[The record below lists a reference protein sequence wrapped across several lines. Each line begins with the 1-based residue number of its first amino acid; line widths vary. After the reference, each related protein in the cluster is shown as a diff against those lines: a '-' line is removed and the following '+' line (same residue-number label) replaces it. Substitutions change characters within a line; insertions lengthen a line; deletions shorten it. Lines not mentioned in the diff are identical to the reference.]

1 MKTEI
6 YVMTHKACAIPDIA
20 GYVRLQV
27 GTALH
32 GDLGYMRDDEGEDNI
47 SDLNPFY
54 AELTGIYRLWRVP
67 TDADNIGICHYRR
80 FFINEEKQIMTMPEY
95 EKMLED
101 ADIIA
106 AIAENDIP
114 YLALFSQAHHKDDLM
129 AAGKAI
135 AELYPEDSW
144 AFEEML
150 KSYRITYGNLCVMP
164 REQFFSYC
172 EWLFTVLLKSGD
184 YIDVSEYDE
193 YHRKV
198 FGILAESL
206 LWVYINA
213 RHLKMKECR
222 AGFFGLKAETEEL
235 IRAIKMLIEK
245 GDNDK
250 ARELYYETLKRRPD
264 LTSPESDLDG
274 TLSKLVSKL

>member
-6 YVMTHKACAIPDIA
+6 YVMTHKACAIPNIE

-27 GTALH
+27 GSALH
-32 GDLGYMRDDEGEDNI
+32 DDLGYMRDDEGDDNI

-54 AELTGIYRLWRVP
+54 AELTGMYRLWRVP

-80 FFINEEKQIMTMPEY
+80 FFINEDKKIMTMPEY

-101 ADIIA
+101 DDIVA

-114 YLALFSQAHHKDDLM
+114 YFELFSQAHHIDDLM
-129 AAGKAI
+129 AVGKAI
-135 AELYPEDSW
+135 KELYPEDSW

-172 EWLFTVLLKSGD
+172 EWLFTVLLKAGE

-213 RHLKMKECR
+213 RNLKMKECR

-235 IRAIKMLIEK
+235 IRLLQVLLNNGEK
-245 GDNDK
+245 EK
-250 ARELYYETLKRRPD
+250 ARKLYHDTMKLRPD

-274 TLSKLVSKL
+274 TLAALGEKL